1 MINIFYFNLEIII
14 FSLICIFFLILNN
27 FFKKNHILIDQIS
40 SKEHKSFST
49 IVPPPLSGGIFLII
63 FFIFFFEHPSLYLYF
78 FLFLIFLNGLI
89 SDLNL
94 VENPT
99 VRFIFQ
105 FIIVTCFTLLLDLRI
120 YGIGIKIID
129 NLLSYQY
136 LNYIITIFCIV
147 IVINGFNFIDGL
159 NTLSFGYFL
168 IILTSLIFVEFQ
180 HG

>member
-1 MINIFYFNLEIII
+1 M
-14 FSLICIFFLILNN
+14 
-27 FFKKNHILIDQIS
+27 
-40 SKEHKSFST
+40 
-49 IVPPPLSGGIFLII
+49 
-63 FFIFFFEHPSLYLYF
+63 
-78 FLFLIFLNGLI
+78 NGLI
-89 SDLNL
+89 SDLDL

-120 YGIGIKIID
+120 YDIGIKIID

-180 HG
+180 HGYDFYLFNDYFSVIFLIFLFLLIFKEIYF